1 MSLHALK
8 WRVSSRHSGHA
19 ERSFG
24 LTIMPERIPLL
35 LIPGLLC
42 DGALWRHQ
50 AEHLAELAQIQIA
63 DVTQQDSVAAMADAV
78 LAMTPGRFALAG
90 LSMGGYVA
98 LEIMRRA
105 PERVI
110 RLALLDSSA
119 RPETAKSRARRL
131 GFMDQAERGDFK
143 GVTGRLLPLLVHPDR
158 LGDAALT
165 GEIMAM
171 SLRVGKEAYLRQQKA
186 IIGRPDGRARL
197 GEITAT
203 TLVLVGRQDAL
214 TPLDLHEEMAA
225 RIPHARLVVVERSGH
240 LTTMEQPEAVTAIM
254 RYWLQA

>member
-1 MSLHALK
+1 
-8 WRVSSRHSGHA
+8 
-19 ERSFG
+19 
-24 LTIMPERIPLL
+24 MPERVPLL

-50 AEHLAELAQIQIA
+50 AEHLAELARVQIA
-63 DVTQQDSVAAMADAV
+63 DVTQQDSMAAMADAV
-78 LAMTPGRFALAG
+78 LAAAPAGRFALAG

-119 RPETAKSRARRL
+119 RSETAESRARRL
-131 GFMDQAERGDFK
+131 GFMEQAERGDFK
-143 GVTGRLLPLLVHPDR
+143 GVTGRLLPLLVHSDR

-165 GEIMAM
+165 GAIMAM

-186 IIGRPDGRARL
+186 IIGRPDSRSRL

-225 RIPHARLVVVERSGH
+225 RIPHARLVIVEQAGH
-240 LTTMEQPEAVTAIM
+240 LTTMEQPEAVTAVM